1 MKLSS
6 NVVGNS
12 NDVNNFI
19 YNLSLNNRQASNLRK
34 AFVNGLLANTKLSK
48 TQLDKIRQPRG
59 FLCRLSGSSL
69 ITELPLLGNVLKPL
83 NKSVLMPLGLTSWA
97 SVRDAAIHNKRSGS
111 SNTTLI
117 ISN

>member
-48 TQLDKIRQPRG
+48 TQLGKIRQPRG

-83 NKSVLMPLGLTSWA
+83 NKSVLMPLGLTS
-97 SVRDAAIHNKRSGS
+97 
-111 SNTTLI
+111 
-117 ISN
+117 